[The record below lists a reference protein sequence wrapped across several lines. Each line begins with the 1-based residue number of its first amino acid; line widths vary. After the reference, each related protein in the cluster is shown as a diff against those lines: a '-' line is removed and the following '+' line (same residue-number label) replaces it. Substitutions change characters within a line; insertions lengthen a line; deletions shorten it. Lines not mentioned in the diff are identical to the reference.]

1 MERLR
6 FGAMR
11 AAPATADGGPRPA
24 PHREGYPNEVVGRRT
39 ERVAAG
45 RRRYTLRMPPPQPPS
60 RRPDVESPVGEALA
74 WASRI
79 MAIGLAMFLP
89 AVIGGWIDARLGTRV
104 CGPAGLVLGFVA
116 GLAWLVRIGTRRSD
130 REGES

>member
-1 MERLR
+1 
-6 FGAMR
+6 
-11 AAPATADGGPRPA
+11 
-24 PHREGYPNEVVGRRT
+24 
-39 ERVAAG
+39 
-45 RRRYTLRMPPPQPPS
+45 MPPPPPPS

-130 REGES
+130 RQGES

>member
-1 MERLR
+1 
-6 FGAMR
+6 
-11 AAPATADGGPRPA
+11 
-24 PHREGYPNEVVGRRT
+24 
-39 ERVAAG
+39 
-45 RRRYTLRMPPPQPPS
+45 
-60 RRPDVESPVGEALA
+60 
-74 WASRI
+74 